1 MYYDSKSDFYIR
13 QYGPKI
19 GIAVLSIALIV
30 GGFYIYFSTT
40 QSPNTNDVVIAEN
53 ENTPV
58 IEENSL
64 QEVVEENTEE
74 FEESTDPV
82 DIEISRGLTATL
94 KNLKVLDKT
103 DKCKVESVTDNNA
116 VVVFLGTRYYEI
128 NLIGMDYSRS
138 NNTLTEKIR
147 EDLVGKEVCLAF
159 DRLRVKGG
167 QVYGYVYLED
177 ELSYNEYLLKNGL
190 SIIKIETTNTSMID
204 KLVSAQQ
211 EAKAS
216 KLGIW
221 AK

>member
-19 GIAVLSIALIV
+19 GIAVLSIALII
-30 GGFYIYFSTT
+30 GGFYIYFST
-40 QSPNTNDVVIAEN
+40 QGSQNTNEVVIAEN
-53 ENTPV
+53 QNTPV
-58 IEENSL
+58 VEENSL
-64 QEVVEENTEE
+64 QEVVENE
-74 FEESTDPV
+74 FIEESMDPV
-82 DIEISRGLTATL
+82 DIEISRGLTASL
-94 KNLKVLDKT
+94 KNLKILDKT

-138 NNTLTEKIR
+138 SNTLTEKIR

-159 DRLRVKGG
+159 DKLRVKGG

>member
-19 GIAVLSIALIV
+19 GIAVLSIALII
-30 GGFYIYFSTT
+30 GGFYIYFST
-40 QSPNTNDVVIAEN
+40 QGSQNTNEVVIAEN
-53 ENTPV
+53 QNTPV
-58 IEENSL
+58 VEENSL
-64 QEVVEENTEE
+64 QEVVENE
-74 FEESTDPV
+74 FIEESMDPV

-159 DRLRVKGG
+159 DKLRVKGG

>member
-19 GIAVLSIALIV
+19 GIAVLSIALII
-30 GGFYIYFSTT
+30 GGFYIYFST
-40 QSPNTNDVVIAEN
+40 QGSQNTNEVVIAEN
-53 ENTPV
+53 QNTPV
-58 IEENSL
+58 VEENSL
-64 QEVVEENTEE
+64 QEVVENE
-74 FEESTDPV
+74 FIEESTDPV

-138 NNTLTEKIR
+138 SNTLTEKIR

-159 DRLRVKGG
+159 DKLRVKGG

>member
-19 GIAVLSIALIV
+19 GIAVLSIALII
-30 GGFYIYFSTT
+30 GGFYIYFST
-40 QSPNTNDVVIAEN
+40 QGSQNTNEVVIAEN
-53 ENTPV
+53 QNTPV
-58 IEENSL
+58 VEENSL
-64 QEVVEENTEE
+64 QEVVENE
-74 FEESTDPV
+74 FIEESMDPV
-82 DIEISRGLTATL
+82 DIEISRGLTASL
-94 KNLKVLDKT
+94 KNLKILDKT

-116 VVVFLGTRYYEI
+116 IVVFLGTRYYEI

-138 NNTLTEKIR
+138 SNTLTEKIR

-159 DRLRVKGG
+159 DKLRVKGG